1 MAKRGAAFALLTPM
15 RWLLV
20 LVGSTSVFVSRVA
33 CAEDL
38 RDAATAGP
46 STPLVSETTLPNSK
60 SAPETSVRRQGAAP
74 DAGSTQLDAPEQQGT
89 TAQPSTSALAHPSR
103 PSVRE
108 RPVWYGWQT
117 LVADGAALVTGIAGA
132 HFSSE
137 ELGYLTAGGYVLGGP
152 IVHLTRENFGR
163 AGASL
168 ALRVGLPLTFASV
181 GAAAANCEGSEELF
195 CGIGEVVI
203 GGLIGVTTAIALD
216 AAVLA
221 RDSELV
227 EEEASLRLGLE
238 VGKKQALVIATG
250 SF

>member
-46 STPLVSETTLPNSK
+46 STPLVSETNLPNSE
-60 SAPETSVRRQGAAP
+60 SAPETSVRREGAAP
-74 DAGSTQLDAPEQQGT
+74 DAGRTQRDAPEQQGT
-89 TAQPSTSALAHPSR
+89 TAQSTSDVAHPSR
-103 PSVRE
+103 PSFRE
-108 RPVWYGWQT
+108 QPVWYGWQT

-137 ELGYLTAGGYVLGGP
+137 ELGYLTVGGYVLGGP

-181 GAAAANCEGSEELF
+181 GAAAADCEGSEELF